1 MLWYKA
7 WLETR
12 WRFLVGLAILMIS
25 ACGTVFIYPQVQRLI
40 PLAPSVDAGGELGR
54 RVQEAV
60 QLSREYRGYIW
71 SQWFRQN
78 LIQTWTV
85 FAALLGA
92 GGLVP
97 QSSGGAVLY
106 TLSMPASRNRL
117 LGVRAATGLVELVA
131 LAVVPSLLIPLLSPA
146 VGDSY
151 SLVDALAHSACL
163 FLGGAVFFGLAVL
176 LSTVFADI
184 WRPLLIALAV
194 AAVIAVGEQFVRDV
208 SSLGIFRLM
217 NGEAYFRTRH
227 VPWIGLSVTTAATMA
242 MLYGAA
248 SSLERRDF

>member
-12 WRFLVGLAILMIS
+12 WRFAIGLAILMLS
-25 ACGTVFIYPQVQRLI
+25 ACGTVFAYPQVARLM
-40 PLAPSVDAGGELGR
+40 PLASNIEARGEIGR

-60 QLSREYRGYIW
+60 QLARDYRGYVW

-78 LIQTWTV
+78 LIQMWTV

-92 GGLVP
+92 GGLLS
-97 QSSGGAVLY
+97 QTSGGAALY
-106 TLSMPASRNRL
+106 TLSMPASRTRL
-117 LGVRAATGLVELVA
+117 LGVRAAAGLGELLV
-131 LAVVPSLLIPLLSPA
+131 LAIAPSLLIPLLSPA

-151 SLVDALAHSACL
+151 SVVDVLVHGACL
-163 FLGGAVFFGLAVL
+163 FFGGAVFYALAML
-176 LSTVFADI
+176 LSTIFPDI

-194 AAVIAVGEQFVRDV
+194 AVALAIGEMFVRDV
-208 SSLGIFRLM
+208 WPYGLFSLM
-217 NGEAYFRTRH
+217 NGETYFRTRH
-227 VPWIGLSVTTAATMA
+227 VPWAGLVVTTAAA
-242 MLYGAA
+242 AALLYGAA